1 MSVASV
7 PPATNEPSTNGRAP
21 HAVSRGA
28 RRALRIA
35 GWPVRTALL
44 GLIAAYRATL
54 SGVMGGH
61 CRFEPTCSQYAAQAI
76 RARGAF
82 VGSGLAIW
90 RIVRCNPFA
99 RGGVDPAPTGPRYD
113 PVIRERPA

>member
-1 MSVASV
+1 MSAPAAFPV
-7 PPATNEPSTNGRAP
+7 PPEASSAGRTL
-21 HAVSRGA
+21 HGA
-28 RRALRIA
+28 RRVLWIA

-61 CRFEPTCSQYAAQAI
+61 CRFEPSCSAYAAQAI

-99 RGGVDPAPTGPRYD
+99 RGGADPAPVAREYD
-113 PVIRERPA
+113 SVIQRKTA